1 MKTFLALIVLV
12 LIVNLVNAGLFPI
25 QYQVEDPRLVTRSL
39 AEKSGLARGDWDL
52 QLKSSM
58 VICKN
63 NLRYFDFE
71 HLIFFR

>member
-25 QYQVEDPRLVTRSL
+25 QNQVEDPRLVTRPL

-63 NLRYFDFE
+63 N
-71 HLIFFR
+71 